1 MTEKRKVGRPKKTS
15 TIVQEPKPGSAAA
28 QRLELAMLYQ
38 RIEALEYMETEF
50 DRMHAQVVQ
59 SLNAQLNE
67 AYDQHT
73 YMLSTIRGQ
82 LNYVMEHL
90 SNIEYHAGSLT
101 MQDVAASIDVLSRIM
116 HNKFGDKSHQE
127 EI

>member
-1 MTEKRKVGRPKKTS
+1 
-15 TIVQEPKPGSAAA
+15 
-28 QRLELAMLYQ
+28 MLYQ
-38 RIEALEYMETEF
+38 RIEALEFMETEF

-73 YMLSTIRGQ
+73 YMLSTIYTQ

-90 SNIEYHAGSLT
+90 ANIEYHASSIT
-101 MQDVAASIDVLSRIM
+101 MEDVSASVNVLQRIM
-116 HNKFGDKSHQE
+116 HNKFGNKSHQE

>member
-1 MTEKRKVGRPKKTS
+1 MEKRKPGRPAKMKPAVHIKKQS
-15 TIVQEPKPGSAAA
+15 IAEVRKE
-28 QRLELAMLYQ
+28 LEELHFLNNAILNGQ
-38 RIEALEYMETEF
+38 LQHEE
-50 DRMHAQVVQ
+50 MHAKVVQ

-73 YMLSTIRGQ
+73 YMLSTIYTQ

-90 SNIEYHAGSLT
+90 ANIEYHASSIT
-101 MQDVAASIDVLSRIM
+101 MEDVSASVNVLQRVM
-116 HNKFGDKSHQE
+116 HNKFGNKSHQE